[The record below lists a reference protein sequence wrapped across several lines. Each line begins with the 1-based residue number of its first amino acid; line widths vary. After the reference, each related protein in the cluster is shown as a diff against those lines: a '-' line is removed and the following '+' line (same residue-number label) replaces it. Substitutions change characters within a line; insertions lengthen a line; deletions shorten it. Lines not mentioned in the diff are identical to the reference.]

1 MSDSY
6 YVFEELLCVFG
17 IGSVIIVFVIT
28 IIFYK
33 EKPFDSYDMHDVFEE
48 LFCEIGIGSV
58 IIVFVIT
65 IFYEEHHPP
74 PPPTNI

>member
-33 EKPFDSYDMHDVFEE
+33 EKSFDSYDVHDVFEE
-48 LFCEIGIGSV
+48 LFCEFGI
-58 IIVFVIT
+58 
-65 IFYEEHHPP
+65 
-74 PPPTNI
+74 